1 MIIASKVLAP
11 CFCHDQTEGVLRK
24 KLFWTRV
31 IDIVSS
37 DGFGRKA
44 LQMAVRFG
52 YYRRGFE
59 DYPGNIDLH
68 LAITKIWGL
77 NVNTA
82 KQDERR
88 KSQDR
93 RMAED
98 RRMRPK
104 LWSQAAAFRD
114 GSGLSKRT
122 KPERRQ
128 NDARRQSEQE
138 EVTISSQ
145 RTSSSRNL

>member
-1 MIIASKVLAP
+1 MRTYV
-11 CFCHDQTEGVLRK
+11 D
-24 KLFWTRV
+24 
-31 IDIVSS
+31 
-37 DGFGRKA
+37 
-44 LQMAVRFG
+44 
-52 YYRRGFE
+52 
-59 DYPGNIDLH
+59 
-68 LAITKIWGL
+68 AITKIRGL

-128 NDARRQSEQE
+128 NDVRRQPEQE
-138 EVTISSQ
+138 TKTMSVVNQSKKK
-145 RTSSSRNL
+145 

>member
-1 MIIASKVLAP
+1 MAL
-11 CFCHDQTEGVLRK
+11 EG
-24 KLFWTRV
+24 KLFKWQWGLGTIAVDLKITREISV
-31 IDIVSS
+31 
-37 DGFGRKA
+37 F
-44 LQMAVRFG
+44 
-52 YYRRGFE
+52 Y
-59 DYPGNIDLH
+59 
-68 LAITKIWGL
+68 LAITKIRGL

-128 NDARRQSEQE
+128 NDVRRQPEQE
-138 EVTISSQ
+138 TKTMSVVNQSKKK
-145 RTSSSRNL
+145 